1 MPPSLTETILQYT
14 RKKRNYQNSYHRL
27 LMIMMHAFEIQHIY
41 INKVELYFVNVFLTK
56 CDLNQHY
63 KFNNTLFLICDTA
76 NSIVHT

>member
-1 MPPSLTETILQYT
+1 
-14 RKKRNYQNSYHRL
+14 
-27 LMIMMHAFEIQHIY
+27 MIMMHAFEIQHIY

-56 CDLNQHY
+56 CDLNQHC

>member
-1 MPPSLTETILQYT
+1 
-14 RKKRNYQNSYHRL
+14 
-27 LMIMMHAFEIQHIY
+27 MIMMHAFEIQHIY